1 MLSMSMT
8 ACPNRRCKCSD
19 KTIQLQIINTKMYGF
34 NANLTKIRRNVKPIH
49 NLLTLANCRDI
60 GIHI

>member
-1 MLSMSMT
+1 
-8 ACPNRRCKCSD
+8 
-19 KTIQLQIINTKMYGF
+19 MYGF
-34 NANLTKIRRNVKPIH
+34 NANLTKTRRNVKPIH